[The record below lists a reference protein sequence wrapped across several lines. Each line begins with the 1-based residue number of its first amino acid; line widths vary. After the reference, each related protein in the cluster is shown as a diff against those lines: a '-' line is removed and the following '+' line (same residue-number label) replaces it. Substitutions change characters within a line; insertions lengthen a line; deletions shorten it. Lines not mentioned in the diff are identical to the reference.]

1 MKTKKKRVIVRI
13 LSAIGV
19 LAFWLGVWFL
29 LSYSVNSRFLLPSP
43 KDTVMALGS
52 LVSDGE
58 FFIISAI
65 TLGRIVLGVLISFVV
80 GVLLAVLTESSGV
93 AKALLTPALTVIK
106 STPVASFIILA
117 LLWIDRN
124 LLPLFITSL
133 IVVPI
138 VWSNVSEGIR
148 SVDRGLLDMTK
159 VYRFPRSRRL
169 TALYVPTVAPYFL
182 AACKS
187 TLGLAWKAGIS
198 AEILCTPQRA
208 IGTELY
214 FSKTYLETA
223 ELFAW
228 TLVIIVLSIAIEKLF
243 VFSIGKLGSKLRVI
257 R

>member
-1 MKTKKKRVIVRI
+1 MNTKTKKIFSRVLTV
-13 LSAIGV
+13 LGV
-19 LAFWLGVWFL
+19 TAFWIAVWFL
-29 LSYSVNSRFLLPSP
+29 LSWSVNSKFLLPSP
-43 KDTVMALGS
+43 SDTIIALGG

-58 FFIISAI
+58 FFVIAAI
-65 TLGRIVLGVLISFVV
+65 TLGRIVLGVLISLLV
-80 GVLLAVLTESSGV
+80 GIALAVLTECSRI
-93 AKALLTPALTVIK
+93 AKALLSPALTVVK

-117 LLWIDRN
+117 LLWFDRN

-138 VWSNVSEGIR
+138 VWSNVCEGIR
-148 SVDRGLLDMTK
+148 SVDRGLLEMAK
-159 VYRFPRSRRL
+159 VYRFSKL
-169 TALYVPTVAPYFL
+169 KKITALYIPSVAPYFL

-198 AEILCTPQRA
+198 AEILCTPSRA

-214 FSKTYLETA
+214 FSKTYLETP

-228 TLVIIVLSIAIEKLF
+228 SFVIIVLSIVIEKLF
-243 VFSIGKLGSKLRVI
+243 VLALSRLGSKLRVL